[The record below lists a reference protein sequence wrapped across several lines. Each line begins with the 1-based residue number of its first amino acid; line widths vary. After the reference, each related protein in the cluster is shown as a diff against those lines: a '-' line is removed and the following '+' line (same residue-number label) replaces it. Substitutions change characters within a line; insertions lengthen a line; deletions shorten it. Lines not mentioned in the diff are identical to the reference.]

1 MVSLLCRKKNTNL
14 YHKEYDNHAV
24 YEPRGY
30 FLLHEKLK
38 KVSTR
43 VSNKKN
49 DSNQQQELSFF
60 YSCFKEKGPRIV
72 AKVLCDGPF
81 ASDYFTGVG
90 FW

>member
-1 MVSLLCRKKNTNL
+1 MTEEYHRSMVFSIHRFIMRLR
-14 YHKEYDNHAV
+14 
-24 YEPRGY
+24 R
-30 FLLHEKLK
+30 
-38 KVSTR
+38 
-43 VSNKKN
+43 
-49 DSNQQQELSFF
+49 FF